1 MTPLLLG
8 HRGAPGLAPENTL
21 ASFQAALAAGLDGVE
36 LDVRRLADGTLAV
49 HHDAALPGGRRLAAL
64 TAAELPPQ
72 VPTLPAA
79 LAWAADTGAFVN
91 VELKFEGPWPDDR
104 VAGTLR
110 AVTAHGLTR
119 RVIVSSFLPTLLRAA
134 RDLAPQIERG
144 LLVHRAYPP
153 PLLRAGMRWTGSAAL
168 HPEVGTVDARLL
180 ALARAQGWRVH
191 AWTVNDPAEV
201 KRLSALGV
209 DGLIGDDP
217 AALLGA
223 RLTGP

>member
-8 HRGAPGLAPENTL
+8 HRGAPVRAPENTL
-21 ASFQAALAAGLDGVE
+21 LGFQAALDAGLDGVE
-36 LDVRRLADGTLAV
+36 LDVRRLLDGTLVV
-49 HHDAALPGGRRLAAL
+49 HHDEALPGGRRLTAL
-64 TAAELPPQ
+64 NRSDLPAH
-72 VPTLPAA
+72 VPTLNAA
-79 LAWAADTGAFVN
+79 LAWAADTGAVVN

-110 AVTAHGLTR
+110 AITAHGLTR

-144 LLVHRAYPP
+144 LLIHRAYPA
-153 PLLRAGMRWTGSAAL
+153 PLLRAGMRWTGCGAL
-168 HPEVGTVDARLL
+168 HAEVGTVNAPLL

-201 KRLSALGV
+201 RRLTALGV
-209 DGLIGDDP
+209 DGLIGDEPDV
-217 AALLGA
+217 LLRA
-223 RLTGP
+223 RLTNP